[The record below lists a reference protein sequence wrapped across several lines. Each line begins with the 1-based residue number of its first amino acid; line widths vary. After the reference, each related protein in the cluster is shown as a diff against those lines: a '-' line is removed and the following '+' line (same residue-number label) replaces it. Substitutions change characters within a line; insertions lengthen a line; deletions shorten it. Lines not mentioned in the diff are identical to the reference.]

1 MVALV
6 DIKLPLGSHILD
18 RPKRQEIIL
27 CKFRQGKSKVFDE
40 QITQKAGNNSSQT
53 QIFVLGID
61 EKRVHEIFDE
71 KIPEAIREYSR
82 EAIDLAKERMESFR
96 NDLVPKLVKENLIN
110 SLKDPSVQVLL
121 LDAQRSATSTER
133 LEDYSLLSELLIHR
147 IKKGDDRNIRAGVSG
162 AIKIV
167 DEVSCEAL
175 LGLTVLYSVTHFVP
189 VSLEIKEGLEALNR
203 YFSKIVYDALPL
215 GEEWMDHLDV
225 LNAIRT
231 SQISKLK
238 HFEEYYAEKLLG
250 YIDVGIDKSSSD
262 YKKALEMVEKAKL
275 PRDILCEHELRQG
288 YVRLKISDVDNLSSI
303 QIQAIIPV
311 EFEGLSL
318 PVTSLKRLSEE
329 QEQTIKEIYSLYAS
343 DIKLKEENRIEF
355 FKLWDSFDVLRK
367 IKAWWDNIS
376 LGFSITSVGK
386 ALAHA
391 NARRCDPALP
401 EFF

>member
-1 MVALV
+1 M
-6 DIKLPLGSHILD
+6 
-18 RPKRQEIIL
+18 
-27 CKFRQGKSKVFDE
+27 FDE

-318 PVTSLKRLSEE
+318 PVTSLKRLSGE